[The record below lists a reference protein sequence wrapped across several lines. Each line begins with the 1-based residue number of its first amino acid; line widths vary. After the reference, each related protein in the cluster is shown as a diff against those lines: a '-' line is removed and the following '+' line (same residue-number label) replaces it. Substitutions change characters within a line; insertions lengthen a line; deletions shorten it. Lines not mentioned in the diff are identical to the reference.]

1 MLLDDARSWRDEALL
16 HNAAVQLDLE
26 NLTNKC
32 YDGSTAN
39 KNIIAGLLIIT
50 IKNGVIK
57 MTTRRVSIASN
68 SGLLRG
74 ALPLCPSASALGT
87 LPVHL
92 ATSQGT
98 AVRALTSVALRADS
112 QMDDLHLMDERRRGL
127 KGESE
132 VLARFFAVRDV
143 RMPKRFQ
150 GGWMAATP
158 SLSRGTQCEEGCFFT
173 AGPFGYRLTLASS
186 LLSIST
192 VKSFCEDRARIGLGI
207 SYGQRYVTVTFVG
220 GFRAIALLDA
230 RRNLVPAPTLPSRK
244 LAHGNALMLQL
255 IDAPVSRPVAAR
267 CLLLPAEFIAELR
280 HHISRKMPTPRRT
293 LPKYNPGLFSNEACI
308 DAIESKSRTA
318 TGTDSPVFGAWVSE
332 ATACKLTS
340 ELDRVGT

>member
-1 MLLDDARSWRDEALL
+1 MMR
-16 HNAAVQLDLE
+16 
-26 NLTNKC
+26 
-32 YDGSTAN
+32 
-39 KNIIAGLLIIT
+39 
-50 IKNGVIK
+50 
-57 MTTRRVSIASN
+57 TRQVSINSN
-68 SGLLRG
+68 SNSPPG
-74 ALPLCPSASALGT
+74 ALPLCPSASTFGT

-98 AVRALTSVALRADS
+98 AVRAVTSVALRVDS
-112 QMDDLHLMDERRRGL
+112 QMDDLHLMDDRRRGL
-127 KGESE
+127 KGEPE

-150 GGWMAATP
+150 AGWMTATP
-158 SLSRGTQCEEGCFFT
+158 SLSKGTECEEGCFFT

-192 VKSFCEDRARIGLGI
+192 VKSFCEDSARIGLGI
-207 SYGQRYVTVTFVG
+207 SHGRRYLTVTFVG

-255 IDAPVSRPVAAR
+255 IDAPVSRTVAAR

-280 HHISRKMPTPRRT
+280 NHISRQMPPPRRT
-293 LPKYNPGLFSNEACI
+293 LPKFSPGLFSNEACI
-308 DAIESKSRTA
+308 DAIESKSSSV
-318 TGTDSPVFGAWVSE
+318 TGVDSPVFGAWISE
-332 ATACKLTS
+332 AKACELTS
-340 ELDRVGT
+340 EFDRVGT